1 MKNLSFAAMF
11 VGLLTA
17 ACGGGKAAPTTPEP
31 TEPTEPGAESPAAE
45 PDAPV
50 AWKDLEF
57 SARKKLMKEKV
68 LPEMK
73 LLFAEF
79 DSAKFADVTCQT
91 CHGEGAIDGSFEMP
105 NEALP
110 LLPSTQ
116 EGWQK
121 LGADKPTWMEFMATK
136 VKPRMAALLGVPEMD
151 PQHPENGGF
160 GCYACH
166 GAAK

>member
-1 MKNLSFAAMF
+1 MKNLSFVALF
-11 VGLLTA
+11 VGLLA
-17 ACGGGKAAPTTPEP
+17 ASCGGGKASPTSPQ
-31 TEPTEPGAESPAAE
+31 PTEPGAASPTSEPAAT
-45 PDAPV
+45 V

-79 DSAKFADVTCQT
+79 DSAKFSDVTCQT

-110 LLPSTQ
+110 VLPSTP

-121 LGADKPTWMEFMATK
+121 LGADEPKWMEFMATK

-151 PQHPENGGF
+151 PQQPELGGF

-166 GAAK
+166 TAAK